1 LDESLKAGVVEAGK
15 YEEALKTLY
24 LKTDEDLRAGKPFV
38 SNAADRDLSR
48 RLDPNFFNEPSGC
61 TAVSTVL
68 TTDGRIICV
77 SSLGRVP
84 VFISVTISFNSGQ
97 LR

>member
-1 LDESLKAGVVEAGK
+1 MAFIEAGK

-24 LKTDEDLRAGKPFV
+24 LKTDEDLRAGKQALVNGP
-38 SNAADRDLSR
+38 NSR
-48 RLDPNFFNEPSGC
+48 SSPDAIDPNFFNEPSGC

-77 SSLGRVP
+77 RLLRERPFSLSDRL
-84 VFISVTISFNSGQ
+84 I
-97 LR
+97 LLK

>member
-1 LDESLKAGVVEAGK
+1 VIVEAGK

-24 LKTDEDLRAGKPFV
+24 LKTDEDLRAGKYTCGIPGEYP
-38 SNAADRDLSR
+38 LIP

-77 SSLGRVP
+77 SAALLTPESP
-84 VFISVTISFNSGQ
+84 THTDI
-97 LR
+97 